1 MSKSL
6 SGPVKNSITGKTNK
20 VVIFFHGYGAD
31 GNDLISLSDSFINTI
46 PDAVYYSPNAPEKCE
61 MGGLGFQWFPIKQNN
76 DGSLDLNAEKE
87 ITNSIIEDIIISF
100 FEKPKILK
108 IRFWNILIFPWTIIA
123 LEITTKPIITVT
135 AEIIL
140 TAINTLLST
149 SVTFDK

>member
-61 MGGLGFQWFPIKQNN
+61 MGGLGYQWFPIKQNN

-87 ITNSIIEDIIISF
+87 IKNSIGLINDYIDEIEKVSGV
-100 FEKPKILK
+100 LVC
-108 IRFWNILIFPWTIIA
+108 
-123 LEITTKPIITVT
+123 LE
-135 AEIIL
+135 
-140 TAINTLLST
+140 S
-149 SVTFDK
+149 